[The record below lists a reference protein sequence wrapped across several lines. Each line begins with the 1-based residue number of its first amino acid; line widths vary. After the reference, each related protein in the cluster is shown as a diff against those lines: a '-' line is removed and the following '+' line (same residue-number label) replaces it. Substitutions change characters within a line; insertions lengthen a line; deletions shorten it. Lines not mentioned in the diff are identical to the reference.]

1 MPRQKKKW
9 TQPTA
14 VVPPSL
20 PAPRINPEY
29 LDIRQAAIYMSVTV
43 WTIRRLLKA
52 GKIHAKKVGK
62 RFTIKRTDLD
72 VYWQQAEAA

>member
-1 MPRQKKKW
+1 
-9 TQPTA
+9 
-14 VVPPSL
+14 
-20 PAPRINPEY
+20 
-29 LDIRQAAIYMSVTV
+29 MSVTV